1 MLPRAG
7 LLLAVAAAASRSAPL
22 PLPASG
28 LRVLA
33 LGDSITKGCGSSA
46 SAETNWTATCGNDV
60 GGYRVPLWAALTAA
74 GVNATMVGTLQSG
87 PPWAPA
93 AATMHEG
100 HPGWRTA
107 QILHVLPAWAA
118 TNPDVILI
126 HLGTND
132 VGQAHPLPE
141 MLADMGALLGN
152 ISGAL
157 PAARTFVTTILHMV
171 NSDHPEWGPAV
182 AAYNAALPGIVAKW
196 PRAQLLDLGPTGLC
210 PANADPRQR
219 LCSQCNPGAACTTNA
234 SFYDR
239 VHPTA
244 AGYSVMAGVLAGE
257 VLKHLLG

>member
-1 MLPRAG
+1 MPTIG
-7 LLLAVAAAASRSAPL
+7 DSASFPTARSAPA
-22 PLPASG
+22 PE

-46 SAETNWTATCGNDV
+46 SSAFNWTASCGNDV

-74 GVNATMVGTLQSG
+74 GVNATMVGTQQSG

-93 AATMHEG
+93 AATLHEG

-107 QILHVLPAWAA
+107 QILHILPAWAA
-118 TNPDVILI
+118 THPDIVVV

-152 ISGAL
+152 ISQAL
-157 PAARTFVTTILHMV
+157 PAARTFVTTILYMV

-182 AAYNAALPGIVAKW
+182 AAYNAALKGVVAGW
-196 PRAQLLDLGPTGLC
+196 PRAELLDLQPTGLC
-210 PANADPRQR
+210 PANADPLQR
-219 LCSQCNPGAACTTNA
+219 LCSQCNPGAACTTNT

-257 VLKHLLG
+257 ILKHLQG